1 MIKRFYVLDSFRG
14 LAAIFVVV
22 YHLHY
27 IDSFTELSF
36 FRGSDKFVEFFFI
49 LSGFVLAH
57 NYGFKDN
64 FKFSVFFKSRF
75 FRIFP
80 LHIFML
86 IVFVVIESGK
96 YLAYKNGFSFNFIPF
111 TGKSAVEEIIPN
123 LLLLQSWLPWTDTL
137 SFNYPSWSISIEFY
151 IYMIFASMIIVFSK
165 EKNIFLWFTIV
176 LIFAV
181 LNSYDL
187 ITGAVARGLINF
199 FLGCVIYVFYKNIIT
214 NMNLTINKFI
224 ASFVE
229 FLLIVSIYFI
239 ISSDVYHRD
248 LLVSV
253 IFAITVLFFAFEAGY
268 FSQTLKHRFFLHLG
282 HISYSIY
289 LVHAAIIFC
298 SLAFFI
304 IISKV
309 FHANFTVMVNEIRY
323 IDLGSATLNNLL
335 LLAFLGVVI
344 FISSVTYKYIELR
357 FNYRKNIKSND

>member
-49 LSGFVLAH
+49 LSGFVLAY

-86 IVFVVIESGK
+86 IVFIVIESGK
-96 YLAYKNGFSFNFIPF
+96 YLAHKNGFPFNFKPF
-111 TGKSAVEEIIPN
+111 TDLSAVEEIVPN
-123 LLLLQSWLPWTDTL
+123 LFLLQSWLPWANSL
-137 SFNYPSWSISIEFY
+137 SFNYPSWSISVEFY
-151 IYMIFASMIIVFSK
+151 IYMIFAVMIIIFSK
-165 EKNIFLWFTIV
+165 KINILLWLSIV
-176 LIFAV
+176 LILTV
-181 LNSYDL
+181 LNSYDF

-199 FLGCVIYVFYKNIIT
+199 FLGCVIYVFYKNINT
-214 NMNLTINKFI
+214 NMNLTINKFV
-224 ASFVE
+224 ASFME
-229 FLLIVSIYFI
+229 FLLIVTIYFT
-239 ISSDVYHRD
+239 ISIDVDNKD
-248 LLVSV
+248 LLVTG

-268 FSQTLKHRFFLHLG
+268 LSKMLKYRFFLHLG

-304 IISKV
+304 IISKI
-309 FHANFTVMVNEIRY
+309 FNTDFTVMVNEIRY

-344 FISSVTYKYIELR
+344 LISSVTYKYIELR
-357 FNYRKNIKSND
+357 FNYRKTIKSSD